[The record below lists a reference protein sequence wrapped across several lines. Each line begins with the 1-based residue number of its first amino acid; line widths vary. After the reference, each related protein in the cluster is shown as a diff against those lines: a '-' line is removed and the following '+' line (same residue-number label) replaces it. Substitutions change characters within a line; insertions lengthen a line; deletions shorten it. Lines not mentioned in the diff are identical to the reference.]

1 MGCGAHLLVVGAEQK
16 DEQRL
21 RKAVRDERSVHPGG
35 DDTADGE
42 APGTQMRLFRRFHRN
57 CPKSLGHAYNITLP
71 ATKMVLFGPLWHSY
85 TGKIYGR
92 SVALTPLQTV
102 SRRNDL
108 GNPHS
113 PVILHQDRE
122 MLPP

>member
-71 ATKMVLFGPLWHSY
+71 ATKMVLFGRCGIRIPAKSTVGALLLPLY
-85 TGKIYGR
+85 R
-92 SVALTPLQTV
+92 QFLE
-102 SRRNDL
+102 
-108 GNPHS
+108 
-113 PVILHQDRE
+113 E
-122 MLPP
+122 M